1 MITTPKRRLAAP
13 AAAQRAIV
21 AVVATALAAFLLAA
35 CGGSDSSST
44 ASSSTTAAGECAQV
58 EAPPAKNDKFKKPE
72 QVLQKDQPAT
82 ATVETSCGSF
92 VITLDTKNSP
102 KTANSFAFLA
112 EQGFYDGTIFHR
124 IAPGFVIQGGDPTGT
139 GNGGPGYTVTEPP
152 PQDTTYKKGLVAMA
166 KTAVEP
172 PGASGSQFFVV
183 TAPADAGLPPD
194 YAVLGEVTEGTD
206 VVDAIGQLGDPT
218 EQPTQVV
225 TIDKVTIDAG

>member
-1 MITTPKRRLAAP
+1 MKTTPKSRPAALLAA
-13 AAAQRAIV
+13 IL
-21 AVVATALAAFLLAA
+21 ATLALAA
-35 CGGSDSSST
+35 CGDDDEP
-44 ASSSTTAAGECAQV
+44 SSTTSTPTAAAGECADV
-58 EAPPAKNDKFKKPE
+58 EAPPPKNDKFKKPE
-72 QVLQKDQPAT
+72 RVLEKGEPAT

-92 VITLDTKNSP
+92 VITLDTENSP

-124 IAPGFVIQGGDPTGT
+124 IAPGFVIQGGDPAGT
-139 GNGGPGYTVTEPP
+139 GSGGPGYTVTEPP

-183 TAPADAGLPPD
+183 TAPADAGLPAD
-194 YAVLGEVTEGTD
+194 YAVLGEVTDGTD
-206 VVDAIGQLGDPT
+206 VVDTIGELGDAS

-225 TIDKVTIDAG
+225 TVDKVTIDAG